1 MDCSPPDF
9 SVNGI
14 SQERI
19 LEWLPFPNTNFYS
32 MGNTYLKPVVSE
44 DRVPYPDL
52 NKIENSIED
61 TLGSNLNLKF
71 YVTKI
76 FQIHD

>member
-1 MDCSPPDF
+1 
-9 SVNGI
+9 
-14 SQERI
+14 
-19 LEWLPFPNTNFYS
+19 

-76 FQIHD
+76 FQIHDWKALLVWFIYVNFNFLNAFHQPIM